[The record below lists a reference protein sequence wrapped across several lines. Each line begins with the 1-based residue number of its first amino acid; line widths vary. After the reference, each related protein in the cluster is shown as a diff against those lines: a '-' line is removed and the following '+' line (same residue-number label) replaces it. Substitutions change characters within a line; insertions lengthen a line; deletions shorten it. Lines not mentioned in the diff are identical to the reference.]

1 MLLPKERFSSTAL
14 VLSTVKSGSEEYNF
28 KDELPAVRTFYR
40 VKLIDKNNHVSYSN
54 TVAVGTTIKTSG
66 NLALNQNP
74 VESYLSFQFN
84 SSENSSAIINIYN
97 TSGNLMYTQK
107 TNLTKDANT
116 VAINLDGKVFTG
128 LYILEVKT
136 PYDHNSVKFIKR

>member
-1 MLLPKERFSSTAL
+1 LT
-14 VLSTVKSGSEEYNF
+14 TVKSGSEEYNF
-28 KDELPAVRTFYR
+28 KDEIPGTRTFYR
-40 VKLIDKNNHVSYSN
+40 IKLIDKNNQISYSN
-54 TVAVGTTIKTSG
+54 TLAIGDKIKTTG
-66 NLALNQNP
+66 NLTLNQNP
-74 VESYLSFQFN
+74 VESYLSFQFQ

-97 TSGNLMYTQK
+97 TSGSLVYTQK

-116 VAINLDGKVFTG
+116 LAINVDGKVFTG